1 MQGVVL
7 HRLATGQKQGGP
19 RQGNDLGVGTA
30 ILLQVRRQ
38 VWMIMVKAAVHHGQ
52 QFFGQLAAAVSNDLV
67 EQGIPQIE
75 QTTGEMYRVAK
86 TYLEFL
92 VDGLDGSTP

>member
-1 MQGVVL
+1 
-7 HRLATGQKQGGP
+7 
-19 RQGNDLGVGTA
+19 
-30 ILLQVRRQ
+30 
-38 VWMIMVKAAVHHGQ
+38 
-52 QFFGQLAAAVSNDLV
+52 V

-86 TYLEFL
+86 THLEFL